1 MPFPGFF
8 QNLKTFNYS
17 TNPSSEGWKKVAT
30 CHVQCRMWNVVC
42 IAWSVASGMLST
54 SMNVNSVKCE
64 ARSVESLKC
73 SARSVSF

>member
-1 MPFPGFF
+1 M
-8 QNLKTFNYS
+8 
-17 TNPSSEGWKKVAT
+17 
-30 CHVQCRMWNVVC
+30 C